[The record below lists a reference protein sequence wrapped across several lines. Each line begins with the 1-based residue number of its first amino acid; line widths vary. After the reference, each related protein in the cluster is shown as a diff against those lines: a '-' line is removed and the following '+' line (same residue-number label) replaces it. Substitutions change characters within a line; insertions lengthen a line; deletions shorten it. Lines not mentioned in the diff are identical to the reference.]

1 MSKKYPKIQINSVQ
15 KESWNTYKVISEADE
30 VFYFEA
36 TSADEAELLYN
47 EAYLFP
53 LEPHTHI
60 HKLVKL
66 KEA

>member
-1 MSKKYPKIQINSVQ
+1 MSKKCPEIQINSVQ
-15 KESWNTYKVISEADE
+15 DTYKVISEADE

-53 LEPHTHI
+53 KEPHTHI
-60 HKLVKL
+60 HKIIKL